1 VLVLAALVVALAT
14 PPPAPAPAPT
24 NPFNLN
30 PIPASSALP
39 IIGTTRS
46 RAICSAMRRVV
57 APAVAA
63 AMKNDKTYDGFRK
76 NLWDYTVYGT
86 EASRDLKL
94 MQMDRT
100 VQSMVKSVDDLETTL
115 NSHLFESPANAAPKD
130 SQALAAMRQTMRG
143 VLDSQKVQL
152 DVMSGFVETER
163 MSRFGRMS
171 ESEANLARSN
181 GPEQGSAAN
190 RPSALATDAPSYAF
204 LRDSSNVFKTP
215 AGKISLDVAHNLDH
229 DLADLAAVTS
239 KREDNASKVIIPATQ
254 LCK

>member
-1 VLVLAALVVALAT
+1 
-14 PPPAPAPAPT
+14 
-24 NPFNLN
+24 
-30 PIPASSALP
+30 
-39 IIGTTRS
+39 
-46 RAICSAMRRVV
+46 MRRAV

-63 AMKNDKTYDGFRK
+63 AMKNDQTYDGFRK
-76 NLWDYTVYGT
+76 SLWDYTVNGT

-100 VQSMVKSVDDLETTL
+100 VQSMVKSVDDLETAL
-115 NSHLFESPANAAPKD
+115 NSHGFDSPANAAPKD
-130 SQALAAMRQTMRG
+130 TQALTAMRQTMRG

-171 ESEANLARSN
+171 ESEASLAN
-181 GPEQGSAAN
+181 ATGPEQGSSTAN
-190 RPSALATDAPSYAF
+190 RPTAQATDAPSYAF

-215 AGKISLDVAHNLDH
+215 PGKISLDTAHNLDR
-229 DLADLAAVTS
+229 DLGDLAAVTS